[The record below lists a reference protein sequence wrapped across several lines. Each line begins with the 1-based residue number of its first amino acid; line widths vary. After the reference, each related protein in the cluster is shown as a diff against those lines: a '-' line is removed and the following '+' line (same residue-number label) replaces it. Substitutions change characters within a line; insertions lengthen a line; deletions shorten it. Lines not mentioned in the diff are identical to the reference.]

1 MPVEKD
7 AELRRILGD
16 AHTIAVV
23 GASGSSDKAAH
34 DIPAYL
40 QEQGYRIVPVN
51 PGRDEILG
59 EPTAA
64 SLEEVGADI
73 DVVEVFRPSDEAP
86 DVARAAVR
94 SGADVLWLQRGIV
107 SEEAARIAEDAGMTV
122 VMDACMGA
130 THQRLF
136 AL

>member
-16 AHTIAVV
+16 ANTVAVV